1 MPLDPHDLPI
11 EQKINAGIKNHGLNF
26 LHDTILPRSLFPIES
41 DFAEKNPSKVRRY
54 NGFDEDIDFSSE
66 IKLFTNDKAG
76 KAGRATWFIAS
87 RDVITRNE
95 DYISQWQVVV
105 SSANAGGQKRDNQL
119 EIIDNHSAFGR
130 SRLALRSFSTHEEAK
145 NFFDYVSS
153 YFVRYAF
160 LLTDEALTS
169 LGKEVPDIKDYTDG
183 NPFIDFKRN
192 IDVQLC
198 QLFGISDDEFEYMR
212 NRVMSLRGEA

>member
-1 MPLDPHDLPI
+1 M
-11 EQKINAGIKNHGLNF
+11 
-26 LHDTILPRSLFPIES
+26 
-41 DFAEKNPSKVRRY
+41 
-54 NGFDEDIDFSSE
+54 
-66 IKLFTNDKAG
+66 
-76 KAGRATWFIAS
+76 
-87 RDVITRNE
+87 
-95 DYISQWQVVV
+95 
-105 SSANAGGQKRDNQL
+105 
-119 EIIDNHSAFGR
+119 
-130 SRLALRSFSTHEEAK
+130 
-145 NFFDYVSS
+145 SS